1 MDTKSRC
8 VRGEPI
14 IYISRCKR
22 TSSCLV
28 SRRTVREIEEK
39 QARGG
44 AFQDLAT
51 PWSHNIAT
59 TRTIKRLGSGHR
71 RDIKSGGGKIPSFPP
86 LALGK
91 NFFFFP
97 SSSSFFSSFLS
108 LSSLIFTACYL
119 TVARAFVY
127 SCLNLYT
134 WYYSYTGWQAS
145 RFMFNASVNVSF
157 RGNALRIH
165 PITWLV
171 VTKCRWHWWLF
182 LIPSLPD
189 YRGIV
194 YFYPLPIMDLWFLF

>member
-1 MDTKSRC
+1 MPWKWA
-8 VRGEPI
+8 
-14 IYISRCKR
+14 
-22 TSSCLV
+22 
-28 SRRTVREIEEK
+28 
-39 QARGG
+39 QAR
-44 AFQDLAT
+44 
-51 PWSHNIAT
+51 H
-59 TRTIKRLGSGHR
+59 
-71 RDIKSGGGKIPSFPP
+71 KIRGWKNSRVFHLSPS
-86 LALGK
+86 ARI
-91 NFFFFP
+91 
-97 SSSSFFSSFLS
+97 FFSFSLLFHSPPLS
-108 LSSLIFTACYL
+108 LSLSFLIFTACYL

-171 VTKCRWHWWLF
+171 VTECRWHLWLF
-182 LIPSLPD
+182 LIPRFQII

>member
-1 MDTKSRC
+1 MFES
-8 VRGEPI
+8 I
-14 IYISRCKR
+14 IYIYIYVSRCKR

-28 SRRTVREIEEK
+28 SRRIVREIEEK
-39 QARGG
+39 EGRGD

-51 PWSHNIAT
+51 PCSHNIAT
-59 TRTIKRLGSGHR
+59 TRTIKCLGSGHR
-71 RDIKSGGGKIPSFPP
+71 RDIKSGGGKIPEFSTSRPRQE
-86 LALGK
+86 
-91 NFFFFP
+91 
-97 SSSSFFSSFLS
+97 SFFHFLFSFTRPPSLS
-108 LSSLIFTACYL
+108 LSFLIFTACYL

-171 VTKCRWHWWLF
+171 VTECRWHLWLF
-182 LIPSLPD
+182 LIPRFQII
-189 YRGIV
+189 YRGIM

>member
-1 MDTKSRC
+1 MPRISKNCRIRD
-8 VRGEPI
+8 RGKASE
-14 IYISRCKR
+14 
-22 TSSCLV
+22 
-28 SRRTVREIEEK
+28 RRS
-39 QARGG
+39 
-44 AFQDLAT
+44 AFRDLAT
-51 PWSHNIAT
+51 PCSHNIAT
-59 TRTIKRLGSGHR
+59 TRTIKCLGSGHR

-91 NFFFFP
+91 NLFFFFSP
-97 SSSSFFSSFLS
+97 SSLPLS
-108 LSSLIFTACYL
+108 PYFTSCYL

-171 VTKCRWHWWLF
+171 VTKCR
-182 LIPSLPD
+182 
-189 YRGIV
+189 
-194 YFYPLPIMDLWFLF
+194 

>member
-1 MDTKSRC
+1 MRSCSNRQY
-8 VRGEPI
+8 
-14 IYISRCKR
+14 IYIYVSRCKR

-39 QARGG
+39 QARGD

-51 PWSHNIAT
+51 PCSHNIAT
-59 TRTIKRLGSGHR
+59 TRTIKCLGSGHR

-91 NFFFFP
+91 NLFLFLFFFP
-97 SSSSFFSSFLS
+97 LFSLPLFPYFYRVL
-108 LSSLIFTACYL
+108 FNG
-119 TVARAFVY
+119 AFVY

-171 VTKCRWHWWLF
+171 VTKC
-182 LIPSLPD
+182 S
-189 YRGIV
+189 
-194 YFYPLPIMDLWFLF
+194 